1 MQAYIDDLSS
11 ELTERYKLYLETFLV
26 DLWSED
32 GMIEFRFG
40 YTLRRASKL
49 HTRVFKVGAEE
60 ALTTK
65 ERLAVVDALFL
76 EIVDHIDETIA
87 ENLVELN

>member
-1 MQAYIDDLSS
+1 MQSYIDQLSS

-32 GMIEFRFG
+32 GRIEFRFG
-40 YTLRRASKL
+40 YSLRRDSKL
-49 HTRVFKVGAEE
+49 HTRVFKVDAQD
-60 ALTTK
+60 ALNTT
-65 ERLAVVDALFL
+65 ERLAVVDAMFI

-87 ENLVELN
+87 ATLVELN